1 MPKNPS
7 ISQARKDFPIL
18 KRKIKGYPLAYL
30 DSASTTQKPK
40 SVIDAI
46 TNFYE
51 NHNSNVSRGVY
62 TLAEEATEI
71 YESGRDSV
79 ANFIGTEESGSIIF
93 TSGTTESINL
103 IASAWGQKNLKKG
116 DRIILTEMEHHSNIV
131 PWQLAA
137 QSYGVELVYW
147 PITPE
152 GRLNL
157 LELEALLT
165 NSVKLLAFT
174 MVSNV
179 LGSINPVKKITEIA
193 HSHGVPVLVDSAQAA
208 SRMFIKVS
216 EWDCDFLAFSGHKV
230 YGPTGIGVL
239 YAKKERMEEMIPFKG
254 GGGMIRNVE
263 KQSSSWALPPHK
275 FEAGTPPVA
284 QVSGLKAALEYLEK
298 YGINEIERHD
308 NELTKHAINQLTEFP
323 DLELYGPN
331 EIKNRT
337 GVISFNLQ
345 NVHPHDVAQV
355 LDESG
360 IALRAGHHCTKV
372 LHKRLGVPATVRM
385 SFGIYNNYSEI
396 DRMLSTLDQ
405 AREIFL
411 H

>member
-1 MPKNPS
+1 MPKTPS

-30 DSASTTQKPK
+30 DNAATTQKPK

-46 TNFYE
+46 SNFYE

-71 YESGRDSV
+71 YESGREAV
-79 ANFIGTEESGSIIF
+79 ANFIGTEESESIIF

-103 IASAWGQKNLKKG
+103 VASAWGQKNLKKG

-137 QSYGVELVYW
+137 QSYGIELVYW

-152 GRLNL
+152 GRLDL
-157 LELEALLT
+157 SQLEELLT
-165 NSVKLLAFT
+165 KSVKLLAFT

-179 LGSINPVKKITEIA
+179 LGSINPVKQITEIA

-208 SRMFIKVS
+208 SRMSIKVS

-323 DLELYGPN
+323 DLQLYGPN
-331 EIKNRT
+331 EINNRT

-360 IALRAGHHCTKV
+360 IALRGGHHCTQV

>member
-1 MPKNPS
+1 MPKTPS

-18 KRKIKGYPLAYL
+18 KRKIKGYPLAYM

-137 QSYGVELVYW
+137 QSYGIELVYW

-157 LELEALLT
+157 LQLEELLT

-179 LGSINPVKKITEIA
+179 LGSINPVKQITEIA

-208 SRMFIKVS
+208 SRISIKVS
-216 EWDCDFLAFSGHKV
+216 EWDCDFLTFSGHKI

-239 YAKKERMEEMIPFKG
+239 YAKKERMEEMIPYKG
-254 GGGMIRNVE
+254 GGGMIRNV
-263 KQSSSWALPPHK
+263 KKHSSTWALPPHK

-284 QVSGLKAALEYLEK
+284 QVPGLKAALEYLEK
-298 YGINEIERHD
+298 YGIKEIERHD
-308 NELTKHAINQLTEFP
+308 NELTKHAMNQLTEFP

-360 IALRAGHHCTKV
+360 IAVRAGHHCTQV
-372 LHKRLGVPATVRM
+372 LHKKLGVPATVRM

-396 DRMLSTLDQ
+396 DRMLSALDK

>member
-1 MPKNPS
+1 MPKTPS

-30 DSASTTQKPK
+30 DNAATTQKPK

-71 YESGRDSV
+71 YESGREAV
-79 ANFIGTEESGSIIF
+79 ANFIGTEESESIIF

-103 IASAWGQKNLKKG
+103 VASAWGQKNLKKG

-216 EWDCDFLAFSGHKV
+216 EWDCDFLTFSGHKV

-323 DLELYGPN
+323 DIEIYGPN

-360 IALRAGHHCTKV
+360 IAVRAGHHCTQV

-385 SFGIYNNYSEI
+385 SFGIYNNFSEI

>member
-18 KRKIKGYPLAYL
+18 KRKIKGYSLAYL
-30 DSASTTQKPK
+30 DNAATTQKPK

-71 YESGRDSV
+71 YESGREAV
-79 ANFIGTEESGSIIF
+79 ANFIGTEESESIIF

-103 IASAWGQKNLKKG
+103 VASAWGQKNLKKG

>member
-1 MPKNPS
+1 MPKTPP

-30 DSASTTQKPK
+30 DNAATTQKPK

-71 YESGRDSV
+71 YESGREAV
-79 ANFIGTEESGSIIF
+79 ASFIGTEESESIIF

-103 IASAWGQKNLKKG
+103 VASAWGQNNLKKG
-116 DRIILTEMEHHSNIV
+116 DRIILTEMEHHANIV

-147 PITPE
+147 PVTPE

-360 IALRAGHHCTKV
+360 IALRAGHHCTQV

>member
-1 MPKNPS
+1 MPKTPS

-30 DSASTTQKPK
+30 DNAATTQKPK

-46 TNFYE
+46 SNFYE

-71 YESGRDSV
+71 YESGREAV
-79 ANFIGTEESGSIIF
+79 ANFIGTEESESIIF

-103 IASAWGQKNLKKG
+103 VASAWGQKNLKKG

-157 LELEALLT
+157 LELETLLT

-308 NELTKHAINQLTEFP
+308 NELTKHAIKQLTEFP

-360 IALRAGHHCTKV
+360 IALRAGHHCTQI

>member
-1 MPKNPS
+1 MPKTPS

-30 DSASTTQKPK
+30 DNAATTQKPK

-71 YESGRDSV
+71 YESGREAV
-79 ANFIGTEESGSIIF
+79 ANFIGTEESESIIF

-103 IASAWGQKNLKKG
+103 VASAWGQKNLKKG

-157 LELEALLT
+157 LELETLLT
-165 NSVKLLAFT
+165 NSAKLLAFT

-216 EWDCDFLAFSGHKV
+216 EWDCDFLTFSGHKV

-263 KQSSSWALPPHK
+263 KQSSSWVLPPQK

-355 LDESG
+355 LDEGG
-360 IALRAGHHCTKV
+360 IALRAGHHCTQV

>member
-1 MPKNPS
+1 MPKTPS

-30 DSASTTQKPK
+30 DNAATTQKPK

-71 YESGRDSV
+71 YESGREAV
-79 ANFIGTEESGSIIF
+79 ANFIGTEESESIIF

-103 IASAWGQKNLKKG
+103 VASAWGQKNLKKG

-263 KQSSSWALPPHK
+263 KQSSSWVLPPQK

-360 IALRAGHHCTKV
+360 IALRAGHHCTQV

>member
-1 MPKNPS
+1 MPKTPS

-30 DSASTTQKPK
+30 DNAATTQKPK

-157 LELEALLT
+157 LQLEELLT

-179 LGSINPVKKITEIA
+179 LGSINPVKEITEIA

-208 SRMFIKVS
+208 SRMSIEVS

-263 KQSSSWALPPHK
+263 KQSSSWALPPQK

-360 IALRAGHHCTKV
+360 IAVRAGHHCTQV
-372 LHKRLGVPATVRM
+372 LHKKLGVQATVRM

>member
-1 MPKNPS
+1 MPKTPS

-30 DSASTTQKPK
+30 DNAATTQKPK

-51 NHNSNVSRGVY
+51 NNNSNVSRGVY
-62 TLAEEATEI
+62 TIAEEATEI
-71 YESGRDSV
+71 YESGRDAV
-79 ANFIGTEESGSIIF
+79 ANFIGTEESRSIIF

-103 IASAWGQKNLKKG
+103 VASAWGQKNLKKG

-157 LELEALLT
+157 LQLEELLT

-179 LGSINPVKKITEIA
+179 LGSINPVKQITEIA

-208 SRMFIKVS
+208 SRMSIKVS

-263 KQSSSWALPPHK
+263 KQSSSWALPPQK
-275 FEAGTPPVA
+275 FEAGTPPIA

-298 YGINEIERHD
+298 YGIKEIERHD
-308 NELTKHAINQLTEFP
+308 NELTKHALNQLTEFP

-337 GVISFNLQ
+337 GVLSFNLQ
-345 NVHPHDVAQV
+345 NVHPHDVAQI
-355 LDESG
+355 LDES
-360 IALRAGHHCTKV
+360 
-372 LHKRLGVPATVRM
+372 
-385 SFGIYNNYSEI
+385 
-396 DRMLSTLDQ
+396 
-405 AREIFL
+405 
-411 H
+411 

>member
-30 DSASTTQKPK
+30 DNAATTQKPK

-71 YESGRDSV
+71 YESGREAV
-79 ANFIGTEESGSIIF
+79 ASFIGTEESESIIF

-103 IASAWGQKNLKKG
+103 VASAWGQKNLKKG

-137 QSYGVELVYW
+137 KSYGIELVYW

-157 LELEALLT
+157 SQLEELLT
-165 NSVKLLAFT
+165 KSVKLLSFT

-179 LGSINPVKKITEIA
+179 LGSINPVKQITDIA

-208 SRMFIKVS
+208 SRISIKVS
-216 EWDCDFLAFSGHKV
+216 EWDCDFLTFSGHKI

-254 GGGMIRNVE
+254 GGGMIRNV
-263 KQSSSWALPPHK
+263 KKHSSTWALPPHK

-298 YGINEIERHD
+298 YGIKEIERHD
-308 NELTKHAINQLTEFP
+308 NELTKHALNQLTEFP

-360 IALRAGHHCTKV
+360 IAVRAGHHCTQV
-372 LHKRLGVPATVRM
+372 LHKKLGVPATVRM
-385 SFGIYNNYSEI
+385 SFGIYNNFSEI

>member
-1 MPKNPS
+1 MPKTPS

-18 KRKIKGYPLAYL
+18 KRKINGYPLAYL
-30 DSASTTQKPK
+30 DNAATTQKPK

-71 YESGRDSV
+71 YESGREAV
-79 ANFIGTEESGSIIF
+79 ANFIGTEESESIIF

-103 IASAWGQKNLKKG
+103 VASAWGQKNLKKG

-147 PITPE
+147 PITQE
-152 GRLNL
+152 GRLDL
-157 LELEALLT
+157 LEFEALLT
-165 NSVKLLAFT
+165 NSVKLLALT
-174 MVSNV
+174 VVSNV

-230 YGPTGIGVL
+230 
-239 YAKKERMEEMIPFKG
+239 
-254 GGGMIRNVE
+254 
-263 KQSSSWALPPHK
+263 
-275 FEAGTPPVA
+275 
-284 QVSGLKAALEYLEK
+284 
-298 YGINEIERHD
+298 
-308 NELTKHAINQLTEFP
+308 
-323 DLELYGPN
+323 
-331 EIKNRT
+331 
-337 GVISFNLQ
+337 
-345 NVHPHDVAQV
+345 
-355 LDESG
+355 
-360 IALRAGHHCTKV
+360 
-372 LHKRLGVPATVRM
+372 
-385 SFGIYNNYSEI
+385 
-396 DRMLSTLDQ
+396 
-405 AREIFL
+405 
-411 H
+411 

>member
-30 DSASTTQKPK
+30 DNAATTQKPK

-71 YESGRDSV
+71 YESGREAV
-79 ANFIGTEESGSIIF
+79 ANFIGTEESESIIF

-103 IASAWGQKNLKKG
+103 VASAWGQKNLKKG

-360 IALRAGHHCTKV
+360 IALRAGHHCTQV